1 MSQFVD
7 LARSLLTLEINTV
20 LKSGMS
26 AEKMPLAGDALIDI
40 AQDYYVFLCGQIDAF
55 GNRETKTLDPWAAA
69 LSESFDWGRAPFTA
83 PEGAAKPERYIPAF
97 IGRDLPGNDRNRG
110 TTVEVFDS
118 LREVASWLREMQD
131 RIRDVAGNPGA
142 GPEVIAAAGRIDR
155 DATPVLM
162 RIQRNSD
169 QINDILRRRGLDTVS
184 YLRGMD
190 EDTRRIPD
198 LKTAD
203 IVVIRKAWDVGTE
216 VVIMQSTIQIDGDV
230 VTRVLKGR
238 DTATNSTMIGVHRDA
253 VDVSFRYWSFMVEA
267 LGRFAGKAV
276 NTLVGD
282 TG

>member
-40 AQDYYVFLCGQIDAF
+40 AQEYFVFLCEQGNVF
-55 GNRETKTLDPWAAA
+55 GNRRTGRLESWAVP
-69 LSESFDWGRAPFTA
+69 LSEGFDWGRAPFA
-83 PEGAAKPERYIPAF
+83 PPAGAKDGTRYLADF
-97 IGRDLPGNDRNRG
+97 LLRDLPGNDPAHG
-110 TTVEVFDS
+110 TTLQLFDS
-118 LREVASWLREMQD
+118 LREVASWMRRMQAVVLD
-131 RIRDVAGNPGA
+131 AAQEPDAA
-142 GPEVIAAAGRIDR
+142 PEVVRAASRIDR
-155 DATPVLM
+155 DAPPILS

-169 QINDILRRRGLDTVS
+169 QVMDILKRRELTALSLR
-184 YLRGMD
+184 RGMD
-190 EDTRRIPD
+190 EDVRRMAD

-203 IVVIRKAWDVGTE
+203 IVIVRKAWDMGTE
-216 VVIMQSTIQIDGDV
+216 TVVMQSVIQIDGDV

-238 DTATNSTMIGVHRDA
+238 DTATNGVIVGVHRDA
-253 VDVSFRYWSFMVEA
+253 VDTSFRYWSFMVDA

-276 NTLVGD
+276 NALVGD

>member
-26 AEKMPLAGDALIDI
+26 AEKMPLAGDAIIDI
-40 AQDYYVFLCGQIDAF
+40 AQDYYVFLCEQLGVFA
-55 GNRETKTLDPWAAA
+55 NRETRTLDGWAAL
-69 LSESFDWGRAPFTA
+69 LSESFDWGMAPFVA
-83 PEGAAKPERYIPAF
+83 PAGATDGKRYLADF
-97 IGRDLPGNDRNRG
+97 LLRDLPGNDPARG
-110 TTVEVFDS
+110 TTVQVFNS
-118 LREVASWLREMQD
+118 LREVASWLRQMQS
-131 RIRDVAGNPGA
+131 ITLGAAQEAGADPA
-142 GPEVIAAAGRIDR
+142 LVQAAAGIDR
-155 DATPVLM
+155 DAAPILM

-169 QINDILRRRGLDTVS
+169 QIIDILTRRGLTA
-184 YLRGMD
+184 LTLQRGMA
-190 EDTRRIPD
+190 EDDRRMAD

-203 IVVIRKAWDVGTE
+203 IVTIRKAWDMGTE
-216 VVIMQSTIQIDGDV
+216 TVVMQSTIQIDGDV

-238 DTATNSTMIGVHRDA
+238 DTAANSTMIGVHRDA

-276 NTLVGD
+276 NALVGD